1 MYSLIANALVCPSGY
16 TTGQDD
22 ICYRV
27 FAQHSGYSDAS
38 FQCTSDGGRLA
49 SIHNVYTN
57 NAIHDL
63 ARAANTLAWLGLRC
77 ADANPANCRWDDG
90 QGAPYPYTAFYPG
103 NPSGIGECVLMMVGG
118 AADGQWISGDCN
130 NMQIGFVC
138 QVPAK
143 AACGNYQEFNGSC
156 FQAYNN
162 LPLSYDAGEAYC
174 QSECGNLVSIH
185 SADENDFIYNL
196 LGHTTNYARIGLKRS
211 GNSYVWTDTTR
222 FDYNNVGYSNP
233 AFGDC
238 IAMSLVD
245 ELVAHGEWI
254 SVACEQALPFVCKRD
269 GDCLRSTTVA
279 PPTPVTLAPPTCD
292 GPTFMD
298 TNGTFYSPGYPES
311 YRNAKACYY
320 VMTVAA
326 DQKVEI
332 YFVDL
337 QLSTGSNI
345 QLFNS
350 IADSIPFATM
360 TVNTTARYFT
370 SSTNVMKMTF
380 VAGNDVAGINRWEAM
395 FGPGTK
401 GR

>member
-1 MYSLIANALVCPSGY
+1 YEIYLS
-16 TTGQDD
+16 
-22 ICYRV
+22 
-27 FAQHSGYSDAS
+27 
-38 FQCTSDGGRLA
+38 
-49 SIHNVYTN
+49 
-57 NAIHDL
+57 
-63 ARAANTLAWLGLRC
+63 
-77 ADANPANCRWDDG
+77 
-90 QGAPYPYTAFYPG
+90 
-103 NPSGIGECVLMMVGG
+103 
-118 AADGQWISGDCN
+118 
-130 NMQIGFVC
+130 
-138 QVPAK
+138 
-143 AACGNYQEFNGSC
+143 AACGSYQEFNGSC

-185 SADENDFIYNL
+185 SADENDSIYNL

-279 PPTPVTLAPPTCD
+279 PPTPATLAPPTCD
-292 GPTFMD
+292 GPSFMD

-350 IADSIPFATM
+350 IADSIPFATI

-380 VAGNDVAGINRWEAM
+380 VAGNDAAGINRWEAM
-395 FGPGTK
+395 FGPGSKVITTTPPITITPSPTNPSGCNQNSLVPTDITSPNYPNDYPPLTQCRYQLSTDSGYK
-401 GR
+401 IQLTFGAIDTEQCCDIIDVYDYDGTPYYPLLDR